1 MVTLNALYE
10 TEVDSMKFDG
20 LLDEAL
26 LNFQDEC
33 EGILQR
39 LKHHDI
45 TVKVEDGDDDGGV
58 AAEGAELGTEM
69 EVEALRR
76 ISEPLTANDCL
87 DLCIDI
93 FVKVRYKR
101 AAKALM
107 RLNPD
112 YLRTYKSEEIDDM
125 E

>member
-1 MVTLNALYE
+1 
-10 TEVDSMKFDG
+10 MKFDG

-26 LNFQDEC
+26 LNLQDEY
-33 EGILQR
+33 ERILQR

-45 TVKVEDGDDDGGV
+45 TVKVEDGDDDDGGV

-76 ISEPLTANDCL
+76 ILEPLTANDCL
-87 DLCIDI
+87 DICIDI

-112 YLRTYKSEEIDDM
+112 YLRTYKPEEIDEM
-125 E
+125 EWESLETSISLWI